1 MSDEPSSPADFDLAR
16 IAAATSTRNDRYLF
30 ELIELADNDLS
41 TAVGLLVN
49 GVFIT
54 GILASA
60 KAMADEVDQARTW
73 LADLSRRLKDPKE
86 PATDELEKGI
96 EEFSTTA
103 SKAFARHQEAI
114 TKVHEETEPYIDDE
128 GFSFERAPAAL
139 SRRLIKIS
147 QRAFITLKDVQIV
160 APGQIG
166 MAQLPVLRVA
176 LAHIGAWWIIQLDAD
191 GRASFQLFRVDKGQ

>member
-16 IAAATSTRNDRYLF
+16 IAGVTSARHDRYFF
-30 ELIELADNDLS
+30 ELVTLADNNLS

-54 GILASA
+54 GILTSA

-73 LADLSRRLKDPKE
+73 LADQRRRRQDPKE
-86 PATDELEKGI
+86 PVTDELEQGF
-96 EEFSTTA
+96 EEFATAA
-103 SKAFARHQEAI
+103 SKAFERNQEAI
-114 TKVHEETEPYIDDE
+114 AKVHEEAEPYAGDDE
-128 GFSFERAPAAL
+128 FSFDRAPAAL
-139 SRRLIKIS
+139 SRRLIKLS

-176 LAHIGAWWIIQLDAD
+176 LAHIGAWWIIQLDDD
-191 GRASFQLFRVDKGQ
+191 GRASFQLFRVDEGK